1 MDAPIGGT
9 GTPDGH
15 LPPPIPLPSA
25 PLVRFA
31 EADDSRLPP
40 LAPLHWRR
48 KAAALRSP
56 AAARLELVAAGLLFD
71 LLSPFFP
78 GARPDDLAFDLGAH
92 GKPFLPDAPRLH
104 FNLSHTPGIAM
115 AVVASVPVGC
125 DVERSNRPV
134 SPALV
139 QRVFSPSERS
149 RLLALPEQDRPH
161 ESIRVWTLKEAY
173 LKALGTGFQTNPASI
188 DVSLVPA
195 HSVPAPPPYAAA
207 IALLPPNASS

>member
-1 MDAPIGGT
+1 MDTPSGGT
-9 GTPDGH
+9 GMLDGH
-15 LPPPIPLPSA
+15 SPPTLPLPAS

-31 EADDSRLPP
+31 ASDDPRLPS

-48 KAAALRSP
+48 KATAIRSP
-56 AAARLELVAAGLLFD
+56 AAARLELVAAGLLFA
-71 LLSPFFP
+71 LLAPFFP
-78 GARPDDLAFDLGAH
+78 GARPDDLPFAIGEH

-125 DVERSNRPV
+125 DIERSSRPIP
-134 SPALV
+134 PALV

-149 RLLALPEQDRPH
+149 RLLALPESDRPR

-173 LKALGTGFQTNPASI
+173 LKALGTGFQTDPTSI

-195 HSVPAPPPYAAA
+195 HSVPAPPPYTAA
-207 IALLPPNASS
+207 IALLASSRS